1 MIEPIAIDDIPPI
14 RDGRKL
20 SPLRAF
26 ADETV
31 IAFDKSG
38 ADAAI
43 VTGAPEGCKINQ
55 ITYQLRDALW
65 RRGMSDRI
73 RIMQRKRNV
82 YIARI
87 QP

>member
-1 MIEPIAIDDIPPI
+1 MIEPIAIDDIPSI

-20 SPLRAF
+20 NPLRAF